1 MRIDSIRALLFGSTF
16 VVEIDYLDSLSM
28 HVEDEQ
34 CDQIGR
40 FFALWATF

>member
-1 MRIDSIRALLFGSTF
+1 MPKVAQGKI
-16 VVEIDYLDSLSM
+16 
-28 HVEDEQ
+28 HVKGMGKVGRKQ